1 MNLTGVPDM
10 VTTFSRAMA
19 MQQEAKAY
27 RRCAEWMKTLE
38 AEQCWDFES
47 PFEAWAVEA
56 ERRANVPPSPPDWR
70 DKALREKR

>member
-56 ERRANVPPSPPDWR
+56 ERRATR
-70 DKALREKR
+70 HEGKARRGERLLGGE